1 MTADRPH
8 GPMPMLLVC
17 LTVVTGLVDAFSYL
31 RLGHVFV
38 ANMTGNVVFL
48 GFGLAGVGEI
58 SIVASLL
65 AVLAFA
71 VGATV
76 GGRWAAGRALHRGH
90 LLAAATSVQAAV
102 VLVACVIASIAGVGG
117 STAADVDR
125 VARGGYGRPNAVV
138 RRLAVPDLTATVL
151 ILTVTGLVA
160 DTTPQISARPAT
172 DLGPGDARGC
182 AYGRCL
188 VALGG
193 PRRAA
198 LVGGSTAGRL
208 CHGRLPGGAPPTIA
222 GLAVAPVS
230 ITAASCKT
238 DQGYG
243 DPSCRWSASVTT
255 VRSWSPS
262 P

>member
-65 AVLAFA
+65 AVLAF
-71 VGATV
+71 VLGATV

-102 VLVACVIASIAGVGG
+102 VLVACVVASIAGVGG
-117 STAADVDR
+117 SAA
-125 VARGGYGRPNAVV
+125 
-138 RRLAVPDLTATVL
+138 RLTL
-151 ILTVTGLVA
+151 IGLLA
-160 DTTPQISARPAT
+160 LAMAAKTPSF
-172 DLGPGDARGC
+172 
-182 AYGRCL
+182 
-188 VALGG
+188 
-193 PRRAA
+193 AA
-198 LVGGSTAGRL
+198 W
-208 CHGRLPGGAPPTIA
+208 PYPT
-222 GLAVAPVS
+222 
-230 ITAASCKT
+230 
-238 DQGYG
+238 
-243 DPSCRWSASVTT
+243 
-255 VRSWSPS
+255 
-262 P
+262 